1 MATGYVF
8 SGPVES
14 LNAEV
19 ERSDAEVVEATLRW
33 QGDVLETKHFA
44 AGKSITLGETDACDF
59 MVPATAL
66 GSNWAE
72 IISASTA
79 ASATLVRAPAGAA
92 MTVDGAMRD
101 ARDVYDLRAGHAC
114 TLGFGAFALDLRVV
128 PAGLKPAAG
137 FLESIREG
145 ALGSIGLSAVLH
157 AAIFASLALFL
168 PRLNGDDAEAID
180 RDQIYTMGKLLDSA
194 AERERERVASTDTGA
209 NSESGAAG
217 GQTAGESGK
226 TGTTEPKTLGH
237 IAFQG
242 QAKDNQISLPR
253 EKQLEMA
260 QNFGMND
267 LLGSLATQLQNS
279 PSIPWGD
286 VAAGADKE
294 THLGDMFSSN
304 IGDAFGS
311 GWGLSG
317 TGEGGGCQGGPC
329 TGIGLNGIS
338 GLGVGI
344 GQCAN
349 PPCDGFGHGHGH
361 LAPTYVPKSGPG
373 LRWAKEIDVNGRI
386 PQEVIQRIVRQ
397 NGGRFRN
404 CYEAGMRQ
412 NPNLSGRVAV
422 RFIIGRDGEVS
433 MSSDSEKSDM
443 PDMAVRACVVKSF
456 YGITFPAPQ
465 GGTVKVTYPLMFTPS
480 E

>member
-14 LNAEV
+14 LNAAEI

-33 QGDVLETKHFA
+33 QGDVLETKHFD
-44 AGKSITLGETDACDF
+44 AGRAITLGETDACDF
-59 MVPATAL
+59 MVPAASL

-72 IISASTA
+72 VVGASSAA
-79 ASATLVRAPAGAA
+79 GATLVRAPSSSS
-92 MTVDGAMRD
+92 MVVDGSMRD
-101 ARDVYDLRAGHAC
+101 ANDIYDLRAGHDCKLA
-114 TLGFGAFALDLRVV
+114 FGEFSLDLRLV
-128 PAGLKPAAG
+128 PAGKKTAAG
-137 FLESIREG
+137 FLESIRES
-145 ALGSIGLSAVLH
+145 ALGSVGASAMMH

-168 PRLNGDDAEAID
+168 PRLGNDDAESID
-180 RDQIYTMGKLLDSA
+180 RDQIVTMGKLLDSA
-194 AERERERVASTDTGA
+194 AERERERMASQETGA
-209 NSESGAAG
+209 ASDSGAAG

-226 TGTTEPKTLGH
+226 TGTTQPKTLGH

-286 VAAGADKE
+286 VANGADKE
-294 THLGDMFSSN
+294 THLGDMFSPN

-329 TGIGLNGIS
+329 TGVGLNGIS
-338 GLGVGI
+338 GLGI
-344 GQCAN
+344 GLGKCEN
-349 PPCDGFGHGHGH
+349 PPCDGLGHGHGH
-361 LAPTYVPKSGPG
+361 PLGTYVPKPGPG
-373 LRWAKEIDVNGRI
+373 LRWAKTIDVNG
-386 PQEVIQRIVRQ
+386 
-397 NGGRFRN
+397 
-404 CYEAGMRQ
+404 
-412 NPNLSGRVAV
+412 
-422 RFIIGRDGEVS
+422 
-433 MSSDSEKSDM
+433 
-443 PDMAVRACVVKSF
+443 
-456 YGITFPAPQ
+456 
-465 GGTVKVTYPLMFTPS
+465 
-480 E
+480 

>member
-14 LNAEV
+14 LNAAEV

-44 AGKSITLGETDACDF
+44 AGKAITVGETDACDF
-59 MVPATAL
+59 MIPTNAL
-66 GSNWAE
+66 GSSWAE
-72 IISASTA
+72 IVGASSAGG
-79 ASATLVRAPAGAA
+79 ATLVRAPASTA
-92 MTVDGAMRD
+92 MVVDGSPQD
-101 ARDVYDLRAGHAC
+101 AGQLFDLRAGHAC
-114 TLGFGAFALDLRVV
+114 TLACGEFSLDLRVV
-128 PAGLKPAAG
+128 PAGKKTTAG
-137 FLESIREG
+137 FLESIRES
-145 ALGSIGLSAVLH
+145 ALGSVGASAMMH

-168 PRLNGDDAEAID
+168 PRLGNDDAESID
-180 RDQIYTMGKLLDSA
+180 RDQIVTMGKLLDSA
-194 AERERERVASTDTGA
+194 AERERERMASQDTGA
-209 NSESGAAG
+209 ASESGAAG
-217 GQTAGESGK
+217 GQTAGESGA
-226 TGTTEPKTLGH
+226 TGTTQPKALGH

-242 QAKDNQISLPR
+242 QAKDNQVSLPR

-286 VAAGADKE
+286 VVAGADKE
-294 THLGDMFSSN
+294 THLGDMFSAN
-304 IGDAFGS
+304 IGDVIGS

-338 GLGVGI
+338 GLGIGI
-344 GQCAN
+344 GQCAD
-349 PPCDGFGHGHGH
+349 PPCDGVGHGHGH
-361 LAPTYVPKSGPG
+361 PMAAHVPKGPIV
-373 LRWAKEIDVNGRI
+373 RWATNIDVNGRI
-386 PQEVIQRIVRQ
+386 PKEVIQRIVRQ

-404 CYEAGMRQ
+404 CYETGLRG
-412 NPNLSGRVAV
+412 NPSLTGRVAV

-433 MSSDSEKSDM
+433 MSSDSEQSDI
-443 PDMAVRACVVKSF
+443 PDAAVRACVVKSF

-465 GGTVKVTYPLMFTPS
+465 GGTVKVDYPLMFTPS